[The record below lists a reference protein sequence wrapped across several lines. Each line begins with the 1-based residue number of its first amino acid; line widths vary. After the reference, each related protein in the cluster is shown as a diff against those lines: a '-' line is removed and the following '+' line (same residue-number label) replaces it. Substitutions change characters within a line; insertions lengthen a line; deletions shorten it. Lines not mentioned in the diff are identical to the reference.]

1 MQEFMNSANPAM
13 AVQKNY
19 RSNSNFTDLDKT
31 CDASLGRQWKVQLR
45 QLRTWC
51 ARRWCYC
58 TAYYQLFIITST
70 VMYKNPSVLWR
81 CWLGGR
87 KGIRPVKK
95 QWYGAGMVICLE
107 RCADFHTTQ
116 LMPLPLTIFSFSKTQ
131 TGFTFLVPA
140 HPGSPGQGA
149 VKWVCE
155 WCTKICNIKVTS
167 TDKYAQFLNNL
178 AVFTVITEC
187 QLQQPPIL
195 SSE

>member
-1 MQEFMNSANPAM
+1 
-13 AVQKNY
+13 
-19 RSNSNFTDLDKT
+19 
-31 CDASLGRQWKVQLR
+31 
-45 QLRTWC
+45 
-51 ARRWCYC
+51 
-58 TAYYQLFIITST
+58 
-70 VMYKNPSVLWR
+70 MYKNPSVLWR

-107 RCADFHTTQ
+107 RGADFHTTQ

-140 HPGSPGQGA
+140 HPGSPGQEV
-149 VKWVCE
+149 VKRVCE

-178 AVFTVITEC
+178 AIFTVITEC